1 MKSGEL
7 NNTAIREGLERRY
20 SLNKKGLPVVLEER
34 KQRVLA
40 KSQKIRRYQ
49 DRTEQYKQNRMFQS
63 NQKRLFE
70 KIENMETDN
79 TTTPDADESKA
90 FWGNI
95 WDNPVDYN
103 SGADWLTEVEDRLS
117 GVQKQNDIVITPA
130 KVIKQLRKIA
140 NWKAPGSDGLQ
151 GFWLKSFS
159 SCTERIALQLQ
170 DCLTTSQ
177 IPEWFTIGR
186 TTLILKDK
194 ETLDQ

>member
-1 MKSGEL
+1 M
-7 NNTAIREGLERRY
+7 
-20 SLNKKGLPVVLEER
+20 NKKGLSVVLEEL

-40 KSQKIRRYQ
+40 KSQKIRSYQ
-49 DRTEQYKQNRMFQS
+49 DRNEQYKQNRMFKS

-70 KIENMETDN
+70 KIQNMETDN
-79 TTTPDADESKA
+79 TITPDADESKA

-95 WDNPVDYN
+95 WDNLLDYN
-103 SGADWLTEVEDRLS
+103 SGADWLKKVEDKLS
-117 GVQKQNDIVITPA
+117 APA
-130 KVIKQLRKIA
+130 KVIKQLRKLA
-140 NWKAPGSDGLQ
+140 NWKAPGPDGLK
-151 GFWLKSFS
+151 GFWLKSFT

-194 ETLDQ
+194 LKKRRTLLLTLDQ